1 MISNILQRIAVKNAI
16 KPELNDGTAIVGA
29 TIDRLGYEDCYVH
42 INNVASTGT
51 PTTAVAAITIYHGD
65 ASNMSDEALF
75 LTLAAAQ
82 DVKAAQDLQYPIS
95 LRGMKRYFRVKL
107 DITYADGTS
116 PKNQITSVA
125 VLGCKNIEPAVA
137 SEIILGR

>member
-1 MISNILQRIAVKNAI
+1 
-16 KPELNDGTAIVGA
+16 
-29 TIDRLGYEDCYVH
+29 
-42 INNVASTGT
+42 
-51 PTTAVAAITIYHGD
+51 
-65 ASNMSDEALF
+65 MSDEALF

-107 DITYADGTS
+107 DITYIDGTT
-116 PKNQITSVA
+116 PKNQITSTA

-137 SEIILGR
+137 SETILGR